1 MNARPPPFWFA
12 PRSVISSQCS
22 ATSSWHLADA
32 PAVDRGPV

>member
-22 ATSSWHLADA
+22 ATSS
-32 PAVDRGPV
+32 